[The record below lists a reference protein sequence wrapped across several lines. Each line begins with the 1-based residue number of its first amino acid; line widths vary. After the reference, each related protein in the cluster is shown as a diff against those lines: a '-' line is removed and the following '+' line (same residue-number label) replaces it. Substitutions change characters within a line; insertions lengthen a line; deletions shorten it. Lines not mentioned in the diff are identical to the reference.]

1 MRTSLRHL
9 SDSRRNDLTLV
20 LRHIRDAF
28 QNTRASGKV
37 FGLGRKLRRAA
48 DLADPEMI
56 VLFGAHA
63 RGEVDGC
70 SAKSA
75 HDNGLYTPDYEL
87 LVVIEQCK
95 LARRLLAAPGRTS
108 QISA

>member
-20 LRHIRDAF
+20 VHHIHDAF
-28 QNTRASGKV
+28 QDTRASGKV

-63 RGEVDGC
+63 
-70 SAKSA
+70 
-75 HDNGLYTPDYEL
+75 NGAVMYATEL
-87 LVVIEQCK
+87 VGVPEAVID
-95 LARRLLAAPGRTS
+95 AVRWRLQRLRAVLEMLH
-108 QISA
+108 

>member
-9 SDSRRNDLTLV
+9 SDSRRNDLALV
-20 LRHIRDAF
+20 VRYILGAF
-28 QNTRASGKV
+28 QDTRASGKV

-63 RGEVDGC
+63 NGAINGC
-70 SAKSA
+70 STNSVN
-75 HDNGLYTPDYEL
+75 DNGLYTPDY
-87 LVVIEQCK
+87 
-95 LARRLLAAPGRTS
+95 
-108 QISA
+108 